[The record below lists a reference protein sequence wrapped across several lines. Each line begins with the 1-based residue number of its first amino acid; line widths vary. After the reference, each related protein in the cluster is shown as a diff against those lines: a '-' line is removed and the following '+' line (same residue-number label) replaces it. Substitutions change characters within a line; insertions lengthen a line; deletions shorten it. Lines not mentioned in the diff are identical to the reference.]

1 MGSEYDGTSTGFKCL
16 PAFCAGFCGRFRIE
30 GQPVGRYR
38 PLSRPCGMSPQNR
51 PGRAGPHIARH
62 DTMKLRSLLLVSC
75 MLVVP
80 ALAMFSHLIPAEMR
94 AAARHSFATAT
105 SDWLGTPAEARTIP
119 PPPAALPP
127 AVAQSALPVH
137 GGETLG
143 FLPAATGGAAAATPP
158 PRPAG
163 AASSTAA
170 EPATPPLVTQ
180 LADRTRQ
187 LRDQQAREQQA
198 IEAQLKSAGAVSFDC
213 QPLPGAEGLFS
224 SSCRVPMDATGQLQR
239 VFQASGHDPG
249 TASAALLAQVT
260 AWRQRM
266 AMQEPPATAG
276 GADGTR
282 ARMLIRELKRLH
294 EEAGS
299 AFRVEQ
305 IAGGFRLLT
314 RAALGPWVRRVLG
327 TPTETRLSAAA
338 IETLAIVA
346 YRQPVTRAEIEAI
359 RGVGC
364 EDMLRQLMERDFVAI
379 GGRTEDLG
387 RPNVYV
393 TSRRFLEAF
402 GLAKIEDL
410 PQIEPF
416 NPDPPA
422 GTADAPTV

>member
-1 MGSEYDGTSTGFKCL
+1 MAHRPVSSVFRHFAPVFAGDFGLKDSL
-16 PAFCAGFCGRFRIE
+16 PAAIV
-30 GQPVGRYR
+30 P
-38 PLSRPCGMSPQNR
+38 SRPCGMSPQNR
-51 PGRAGPHIARH
+51 PGRAGPQIARH

-105 SDWLGTPAEARTIP
+105 SDWLGTPAESRTIP
-119 PPPAALPP
+119 TPPAALSP
-127 AVAQSALPVH
+127 AVAQSASPVH

-143 FLPAATGGAAAATPP
+143 FLPAATVPKPIATGLPPAATGLPPAATGGAAAANNPP
-158 PRPAG
+158 LPAG

-213 QPLPGAEGLFS
+213 QPLPGSEGLFS

-276 GADGTR
+276 GADGT
-282 ARMLIRELKRLH
+282 
-294 EEAGS
+294 S
-299 AFRVEQ
+299 
-305 IAGGFRLLT
+305 
-314 RAALGPWVRRVLG
+314 P
-327 TPTETRLSAAA
+327 P
-338 IETLAIVA
+338 
-346 YRQPVTRAEIEAI
+346 P
-359 RGVGC
+359 
-364 EDMLRQLMERDFVAI
+364 
-379 GGRTEDLG
+379 GGR
-387 RPNVYV
+387 
-393 TSRRFLEAF
+393 F
-402 GLAKIEDL
+402 
-410 PQIEPF
+410 Q
-416 NPDPPA
+416 
-422 GTADAPTV
+422 